1 MKSFNDIQEIIKKN
15 TKELKDQYG
24 LKEVGIFGS
33 YVRGE
38 QDESS
43 DVDLLVEVER
53 PMGLIKFLK
62 LENHLSQILGVKAD
76 LVTKKALKPNIGRR
90 ILQEVQ
96 YVYKGK

>member
-1 MKSFNDIQEIIKKN
+1 MKTVNDIQEIIKKN
-15 TKELKDQYG
+15 KQALKKQYG

-33 YVRGE
+33 YVKGE

-53 PMGLIKFLK
+53 PMGLVKFMR
-62 LENHLSQILGVKAD
+62 LENHLSQILGIKAD
-76 LVTKKALKPNIGRR
+76 LVMKKALKPNIGKR

-96 YVYKGK
+96 YV